1 MYFLSENMSFLRI
14 KHDIDTFFG
23 IPKRMETVF
32 SRKSKR
38 CENRKEKKPF
48 CGFPKDSRARMEN
61 GIES

>member
-48 CGFPKDSRARMEN
+48 YGFPEDGRARTESS
-61 GIES
+61 IES